1 MSSAI
6 AIAVRR
12 KIKKCIGSCP
22 KIFMN
27 SRAFV
32 LCGLSLEESAMSS
45 AFQEEAD
52 IFYTIIINNKI
63 NQKAIARKII

>member
-1 MSSAI
+1 
-6 AIAVRR
+6 
-12 KIKKCIGSCP
+12 
-22 KIFMN
+22 MN